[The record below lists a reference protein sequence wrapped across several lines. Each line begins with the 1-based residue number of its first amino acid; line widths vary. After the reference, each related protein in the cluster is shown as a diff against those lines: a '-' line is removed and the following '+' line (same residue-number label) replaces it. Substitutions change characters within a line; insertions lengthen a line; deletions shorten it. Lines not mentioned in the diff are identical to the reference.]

1 MDNARKEEKKERR
14 KEKIFKAAVW
24 CFNKKGYYETT
35 IDAIAAK
42 AKVSK
47 GVIYYYFNSKKELF
61 LELFHYR
68 VKKYFYQLKEYIKEE
83 KSPDMQLR
91 MFISKS
97 SQFLKENEDFF
108 KFCLEFLSMGVRE
121 PKIRNVMTIFYKDST
136 ETFKHLVEKGVES
149 GKFRDLGSD
158 EVSRAIYFLFMG
170 VFFTYYSVNVD
181 FDLTKQHTFHIDN
194 ILKAIKKV

>member
-1 MDNARKEEKKERR
+1 MDNVQKEKRKER
-14 KEKIFKAAVW
+14 IFKAAVW

-35 IDAIAAK
+35 LDAIAAK

-47 GVIYYYFNSKKELF
+47 GSIYYYFKSKKELF

-68 VKKYFYQLKEYIKEE
+68 VNKYFDQLKDYIKEE
-83 KSPDMQLR
+83 KSPELRLR
-91 MFISKS
+91 MFINKS

-108 KFCLEFLSMGVRE
+108 RFCLEFLSMGVRE
-121 PKIRNVMTIFYKDST
+121 TEIRKVMTIFYKDSI
-136 ETFKHLVEKGVES
+136 ETFKRLIEEGIGS
-149 GKFRDLGSD
+149 GRFRDLGSD
-158 EVSRAIYFLFMG
+158 EVARAIYFLFMG
-170 VFFTYYSVNVD
+170 VFFTYFSVNVD